1 MHQQATITLAGVIN
15 RLDLEYGARNTP
27 ILQLRL
33 DGRIENPGEDG
44 ETITRTY
51 RHHVRVI
58 GAYAASLRTALQE
71 GQAALARGRLE
82 QFRYTTRT
90 GEEKDVIRIVA
101 DGVSLLT
108 GDVNTVTAE
117 DGVELL
123 ARGENHVTLVGR
135 LTHEPRL
142 KTAKNGDPYVNTGV
156 AVNEYGEIHY
166 FNVTAWRSLAKRL
179 AQASKGDAIYLTGQL
194 VNHTWKDQDGNTRHT
209 VSIEARDAHTLKYA
223 RPKPDPRQ
231 ARAA

>member
-1 MHQQATITLAGVIN
+1 VHQQATITLAGVIN

-71 GQAALARGRLE
+71 GQPAIAHGRLE
-82 QFRYTTRT
+82 QFRYTTKA
-90 GEEKDVIRIVA
+90 GEDRNVIRIIA

-108 GDVNTVTAE
+108 GNEPTITTE
-117 DGVELL
+117 SGRELL
-123 ARGENHVTLVGR
+123 ERGKNLVTIVGR
-135 LTHEPRL
+135 LTHEPQL
-142 KTAKNGDPYVNTGV
+142 KANRSGDAYLQTGV
-156 AVNEYGEIHY
+156 AVEEYGSTHY
-166 FNVTAWRSLAKRL
+166 FNITAWRSLAQRL
-179 AQASKGDAIYLTGQL
+179 AQASKGDAIHLTGQL
-194 VNHTWKDQDGNTRHT
+194 VNHTWKDQNGNTRHT

-223 RPKPDPRQ
+223 RPKPAPRQ
-231 ARAA
+231 AQAA